1 MMADMPDGRSIF
13 GPRTYVEEFSTRR
26 KWRVI
31 ILVVPVFR
39 RENNRSSSEEIPIK
53 MVENK

>member
-13 GPRTYVEEFSTRR
+13 GPRTRR

-53 MVENK
+53 MLENK